1 MGRRNM
7 DHKRAYDRERIRR
20 IRAQRRA
27 EQAATNRAWYERQ
40 LGPDHDEPPI
50 GVTLKQHRAWAK
62 FVLGLR
68 PLDELFPNLPDVRD
82 LLRD

>member
-1 MGRRNM
+1 
-7 DHKRAYDRERIRR
+7 
-20 IRAQRRA
+20 
-27 EQAATNRAWYERQ
+27 
-40 LGPDHDEPPI
+40 
-50 GVTLKQHRAWAK
+50 VTLKQHRAWAK